1 MKIIIAGDGEVGFH
15 LAKLLSSE
23 NHNITIIDPHTD
35 FIKLV
40 ENENNILAITG
51 DPTSI
56 DVLLENGVKRADLFV
71 SVVHDEKTNIVS
83 ASLARQLG
91 AKKTIARITNPEFLS
106 EQNAQYFKNI
116 GIDHIVCPE
125 RLAADEIAALLKV
138 SGATEIFDF
147 SQGQLSLVLI
157 KIPEKSSF
165 ASKSIDEINV
175 LQPELIFRIVA
186 VHRSSGTIIPK
197 GTDSILIN
205 DFVYAVVKKSDIDR
219 FLEHVGII
227 HYPINNVMIIGGG
240 RIGQKTALK
249 IEKNMNV
256 KLIEIDRIRGRKLT
270 NILHDT
276 LVIHGDGRDIQ
287 LLQQEDIGSMDAFI
301 SLTANGETNI
311 LSCLIAK
318 RLGVRRVIALID
330 NIDFI
335 DVSQNIGIDITIN
348 KKLITAGHIAQFT
361 MDAKVVS
368 VKCLYGVDAE
378 VMEFQAMAKS
388 KATKRS
394 IRDLGLPEG
403 SIIGGIVR
411 NKVGY
416 IATGDFQIQE
426 DDHVVVFALPA
437 AYQKVQKFF
446 I

>member
-23 NHNITIIDPHTD
+23 NHNITIIDPQTD

-116 GIDHIVCPE
+116 GIDHLVCPE
-125 RLAADEIAALLKV
+125 RLAADEISTLLNV
-138 SGATEIFDF
+138 TGATEIFDF
-147 SQGQLSLVLI
+147 SQGKLSLVLI
-157 KIPEKSSF
+157 KIPDHSEF
-165 ASKSIDEINV
+165 ANKKIDEINL

-186 VHRSSGTIIPK
+186 VHRPAGTIIPK
-197 GTDSILIN
+197 GTDTISVN
-205 DFVYAVVKKSDIDR
+205 DFVYAVVKKSDIDH
-219 FLEHVGII
+219 FIEHVGIKR
-227 HYPINNVMIIGGG
+227 YPINNVMIIGGG

-249 IEKNMNV
+249 IEKNRNV
-256 KLIEIDRIRGRKLT
+256 KLIEIDRNRGRKLT
-270 NILHDT
+270 NILQDT

-301 SLTANGETNI
+301 SVTANSETNI
-311 LSCLIAK
+311 INCLIAK

-361 MDAKVVS
+361 MNAKAVS

-378 VMEFQAMAKS
+378 VMEFQAMPKS
-388 KATKRS
+388 KATRRN
-394 IRDLGLPEG
+394 IRDIGLPEG

-411 NKVGY
+411 DKIEY

-426 DDHVVVFALPA
+426 NDHVVVFALPA

>member
-23 NHNITIIDPHTD
+23 NHNITIIDPQTD

-116 GIDHIVCPE
+116 GIDHLVCPE
-125 RLAADEIAALLKV
+125 RLAADEISTLLNV
-138 SGATEIFDF
+138 TGATEIFDF
-147 SQGQLSLVLI
+147 SQGKLSLVLI
-157 KIPEKSSF
+157 KIPDHSEF
-165 ASKSIDEINV
+165 ANKKIDEINL

-186 VHRSSGTIIPK
+186 VHRPAGTIIPK
-197 GTDSILIN
+197 GTDTISVN
-205 DFVYAVVKKSDIDR
+205 DFVYAVVKKSDIDH
-219 FLEHVGII
+219 FIEHVGIKR
-227 HYPINNVMIIGGG
+227 YPINNVMIIGGG

-249 IEKNMNV
+249 IEKNRNV
-256 KLIEIDRIRGRKLT
+256 KLIEIDRNRGRKLT
-270 NILHDT
+270 NILQDT

-301 SLTANGETNI
+301 SVTANSETNI
-311 LSCLIAK
+311 INCLIAK

-361 MDAKVVS
+361 MNAKAVS

-378 VMEFQAMAKS
+378 VMEFEAMAKS

-394 IRDLGLPEG
+394 IRELGLPEG

-411 NKVGY
+411 DKIEY

-426 DDHVVVFALPA
+426 NDHVVVFALPA